1 MKVPVSPPPFGQLLD
16 LHASEFGKL
25 LRLRIG
31 PEVRGRYEHWD
42 HLRHLAPPDG
52 LSSELWWLA
61 IKLARMTAA
70 RDLSMKDRDG
80 HPFLVALTYSIAE

>member
-1 MKVPVSPPPFGQLLD
+1 MKVPVSPLPFGQLLD

-42 HLRHLAPPDG
+42 HLRHLPPPDG

-61 IKLARMTAA
+61 IKMARTTAA
-70 RDLSMKDRDG
+70 RDLRSRTRMGSRSG
-80 HPFLVALTYSIAE
+80 LH